1 VPPVEVTVVIQ
12 PASLHQTLP
21 AFGAWCGLSRREAQ
35 VLELVAGGLAAKQ
48 MARLLDLSVLTVN
61 HLRSTYRKA
70 GISGR
75 EELLAVAT

>member
-1 VPPVEVTVVIQ
+1 MVIQ

-48 MARLLDLSVLTVN
+48 MVHLLDLSVLTVN
-61 HLRSTYRKA
+61 DHLRSTYRKA